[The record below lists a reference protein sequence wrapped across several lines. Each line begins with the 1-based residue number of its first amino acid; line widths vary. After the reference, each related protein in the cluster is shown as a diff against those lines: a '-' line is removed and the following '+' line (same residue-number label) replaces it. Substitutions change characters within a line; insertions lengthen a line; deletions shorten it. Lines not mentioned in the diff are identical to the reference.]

1 MIRQAPS
8 GVAAFIDR
16 FGTGP
21 VGEAVPITDTSDF
34 IEVFGPV
41 EDAAAGIAVS
51 QFFENGGE
59 RAWVER
65 TDPDPGITLLQ
76 ALVWALD
83 RLGPADYDLLCVPAA
98 ATLDEPDPDGSSPQL
113 AAFAQAATRVC
124 TAQRAVLLLDPPPWV
139 HDATAMAG
147 WVRAN
152 PLTSPNA
159 AVWFPRLRRPP
170 SGTETGA
177 AGAVA
182 GLIARTDRER
192 GPWSAPA
199 GLRAGLSGVRT
210 ALDLTQ
216 QDVGLLNRLGVNCI
230 MNHRGG
236 PVSWGARTLA
246 GRDELGSEW
255 KYLPVR
261 RLALH
266 IESSLRQGLHWHVDE
281 DNAPALWAR
290 LRAETAG
297 FLDELYRAG
306 AFQGSRR
313 DEAYFVSCDADTITA
328 TDLEAGRVH
337 VVVGF
342 SPLRPAEFQVLD
354 IELRRAD
361 RAAVAAAPE
370 AAATSPSMRLRGR
383 EEGVAFRPW
392 RTS

>member
-21 VGEAVPITDTSDF
+21 VGEAVQISGTDEF
-34 IEVFGPV
+34 EEVFGPL
-41 EDAAAGIAVS
+41 EHSTAGIAVA

-59 RAWVER
+59 HAWVGR
-65 TDPDPGITLLQ
+65 ADPEPGATLLQ
-76 ALVWALD
+76 ALQGALET
-83 RLGPADYDLLCVPAA
+83 LGAVGFDLLCVPAA
-98 ATLDEPDPDGSSPQL
+98 ATLDEPDAAAHTPNL
-113 AAFAQAATRVC
+113 VAFAQDAIRLC
-124 TAQRAVLLLDPPPWV
+124 TQRRAIWLLDPPPWLR
-139 HDATAMAG
+139 DAAAMAA

-152 PLTSPNA
+152 PLDSPDA
-159 AVWFPRLRRPP
+159 AVWFPRLLRPP
-170 SGTETGA
+170 EGTGTGA

-182 GLIARTDRER
+182 GMIARTDRER
-192 GPWSAPA
+192 GVWSAPA
-199 GLRAGLSGVRT
+199 GLRAELVGVRT
-210 ALDLTQ
+210 ALELTQ
-216 QDVGLLNRLGVNCI
+216 QDVSLLNQLGVNSV

-236 PVSWGARTLA
+236 PVSWGARTMA

-290 LRAETAG
+290 LRGETAG
-297 FLDELYRAG
+297 FLDGLFRAG
-306 AFQGSRR
+306 AFQGRSA

-361 RAAVAAAPE
+361 RAAVADAPE
-370 AAATSPSMRLRGR
+370 AAVASPSMGLRRR
-383 EEGVAFRPW
+383 EEG
-392 RTS
+392 